1 MVCLGNGDAQRAE
14 LLRCWIAAAGA
25 GHVGGVG
32 LGERLIMRCARI
44 KDHASFRPVTDL
56 LRERAAQ
63 VPTPPGDE
71 AAKAELEKAMMLL
84 RSRKRPNHQI
94 GVAYSWA
101 ATARPVRRHI
111 LALAGLSA
119 DRWESPIHSF
129 TEAER
134 LAMRHAV
141 LRAIST
147 YERVLNAV

>member
-1 MVCLGNGDAQRAE
+1 
-14 LLRCWIAAAGA
+14 
-25 GHVGGVG
+25 
-32 LGERLIMRCARI
+32 MRCARI
-44 KDHASFRPVTDL
+44 KDHASFRPATDL

-84 RSRKRPNHQI
+84 RTRKRPNHQI

-101 ATARPVRRHI
+101 ATAKPVRRHI
-111 LALAGLSA
+111 LALAGLPP

-147 YERVLNAV
+147 YERALNAV

>member
-1 MVCLGNGDAQRAE
+1 
-14 LLRCWIAAAGA
+14 
-25 GHVGGVG
+25 
-32 LGERLIMRCARI
+32 MRCARI

-63 VPTPPGDE
+63 APTPPGDE
-71 AAKAELEKAMMLL
+71 AALAELEKAMTLL
-84 RSRKRPNHQI
+84 RTRKRPNNQL

-101 ATARPVRRHI
+101 ATSKPVRRHI
-111 LALAGLSA
+111 LSLAGLSP

-147 YERVLNAV
+147 YERALNAV